1 MANESDAVRMTSRRA
16 QPRCVLY
23 GLPCADCHAYYA
35 SNVTECPVC
44 HSTQR
49 ITPSDVPEAIPKTS
63 L

>member
-1 MANESDAVRMTSRRA
+1 MANQSDVVRMTSRRVQA
-16 QPRCVLY
+16 PRVLY

-35 SNVTECPVC
+35 SNDTECPVC

-49 ITPSDVPEAIPKTS
+49 ITPSNVPEAIPKTS